1 MSGQFRRS
9 FRRWHRESVKKGRS
23 CRRTFC
29 LIFQFFF
36 RAFFLYFHIF
46 RFFFEILECEVTQI
60 FCPLLNFQTLE
71 FFPVFPS
78 FLVFLG
84 KKEENLQK
92 SCSIRTGRSYPRT
105 FCLNFQGFFRAI
117 FCISIFSIFFP
128 NIGMRSHPNILPS
141 IKFPNFGNVSCY
153 SIFSCL
159 SWKRKRKFRKKS
171 CSIRTALETP

>member
-105 FCLNFQGFFRAI
+105 FCLNFQVFFSRNFLYFHI
-117 FCISIFSIFFP
+117 FRFYSTYWNAKPSKYFFP
-128 NIGMRSHPNILPS
+128 LLN
-141 IKFPNFGNVSCY
+141 KK
-153 SIFSCL
+153 L
-159 SWKRKRKFRKKS
+159 SKS
-171 CSIRTALETP
+171 CSIRTALRWNCKVSLVG